1 MSSSVSHAPGTALTW
16 EGLSMKRRCWCQETS
31 IGVSPVSLTSLSSP
45 QGEMGPKGESGIA
58 GHRGPTGRP
67 GKRGKQVR
75 ASGFAPTEVTPRG
88 LEVCGEACGSQLEPS
103 HSPALR
109 HPQDWWTEQPHHRP
123 AFGLLT
129 AATVQDYRLCSRSEV
144 RVGRVHLGHR
154 HTYVLTK
161 APGNEGG

>member
-88 LEVCGEACGSQLEPS
+88 LEVCGEATRAIPQPCTQASSGLVDRAASPPTSLWAS
-103 HSPALR
+103 HGCHSPRLQAL
-109 HPQDWWTEQPHHRP
+109 
-123 AFGLLT
+123 LK
-129 AATVQDYRLCSRSEV
+129 VRSKSGQSSP
-144 RVGRVHLGHR
+144 RS
-154 HTYVLTK
+154 
-161 APGNEGG
+161 